1 MSNYYEKKY
10 QALSQTHS
18 HPLNQIVE
26 VLLYQSTPPKLP
38 ENSNKF
44 QVFWQSGFIAGIQ
57 PIHLRNLNYRIAF
70 AQYLRYCNI
79 DDKLCQH
86 IADICPESFVLSIR
100 KSGIIGNIQHK
111 NWQALAKLCQ
121 ASPHDE
127 LRAFIMVAEHLRQEY
142 EQRLNAYNTLKQ
154 TINLSQLGIMIY
166 SSLYTYE
173 YLFPEPVSEIDGI
186 SIPYQIDPSCP
197 ITMSDL
203 WEAFDTI
210 IRQTAA
216 TKNTVTEKNLA
227 LILRNKLMPFLSG
240 EGMTPL
246 LLQEYEQFKDLVAL
260 RVEIDLYKNFVFNAF
275 SYQEE
280 TTYSLCDGQLH
291 LNKASKQDTNENFYE
306 KFSIIRSYWQWRGL
320 QECQETPYFLR
331 LDRGKNVEGNS
342 IALCET
348 QAVILRL
355 QEVFGIYDHI
365 SNQNRFALFDA
376 VLFIMLSQ
384 QFYLHD
390 FVNKLS
396 AMRKNGISPFES
408 LLLLLIDGLSI
419 GENRFPII
427 FSEKK
432 RKAERM
438 SSWILSGNAAEKKKS
453 AAAILDF
460 WSQNLREINSGSFQE
475 LPYYQIDNIV
485 LSLPHRFAT
494 QNLHTAVINHFRK
507 LNKNRVSLHQE
518 TNRMEIQLVDLFKKH
533 GWQVLV
539 QHHPEDKEAG
549 EIDLIVIANNH
560 VLVIELKSSFIKQNI
575 REIYEYRYFALGKA
589 AYQLSRK
596 CAYVQ
601 ETLLPR
607 LGYDTK
613 QISLH
618 SWIVD
623 TTLEFD
629 HQHINGHLKISLEE
643 MLIHLNQHIHFADHF
658 FAPERVKEFN
668 GIDFPEFIQN
678 IEQDNFWKTELA
690 HFSERMEDLEKR
702 YSA

>member
-438 SSWILSGNAAEKKKS
+438 SSWILSGNAAEKKKKCGRH
-453 AAAILDF
+453 LGF
-460 WSQNLREINSGSFQE
+460 
-475 LPYYQIDNIV
+475 
-485 LSLPHRFAT
+485 
-494 QNLHTAVINHFRK
+494 
-507 LNKNRVSLHQE
+507 
-518 TNRMEIQLVDLFKKH
+518 LVA
-533 GWQVLV
+533 
-539 QHHPEDKEAG
+539 E
-549 EIDLIVIANNH
+549 
-560 VLVIELKSSFIKQNI
+560 S
-575 REIYEYRYFALGKA
+575 
-589 AYQLSRK
+589 
-596 CAYVQ
+596 
-601 ETLLPR
+601 T
-607 LGYDTK
+607 
-613 QISLH
+613 
-618 SWIVD
+618 
-623 TTLEFD
+623 
-629 HQHINGHLKISLEE
+629 
-643 MLIHLNQHIHFADHF
+643 
-658 FAPERVKEFN
+658 
-668 GIDFPEFIQN
+668 
-678 IEQDNFWKTELA
+678 
-690 HFSERMEDLEKR
+690 
-702 YSA
+702 